1 MLDKDGLRAL
11 IEQGIDTS
19 EIEITG
25 DGYHYDLTIVSD
37 EFKEKRTL
45 NRQQMV
51 YQLLNAE
58 ITAGNLH
65 ALTIKTLTQDEKKE
79 KENG

>member
-19 EIEITG
+19 EIAISG

-37 EFKEKRTL
+37 EFKDKRTL
-45 NRQQMV
+45 QRQQMV
-51 YQLLNAE
+51 YRLLNAE